1 MSVVTYLVANYHTC
15 QSVSVAVDRAC
26 PKDDG
31 IPPQDIQIA
40 CRKRFGKLTG
50 TTHQLQLMSCIAV
63 RYGLAK
69 LQETSI
75 WETHWNN
82 TPAPADEL
90 QYAMAWRNC
99 RKLRFGKL
107 TGTTHQLQRMSC
119 IAVRY
124 GLAKLQ
130 ETSIWE
136 THWNNTPAP
145 ADELQYAM
153 AWRNCRKLR
162 FGKLTGTTHQLQRM
176 SCSTLWL
183 GETAMYF

>member
-1 MSVVTYLVANYHTC
+1 MLSYYMKPSGTRENSIWEPHLAKLQETSIWETHWNNTPAPADELQYATAWRN
-15 QSVSVAVDRAC
+15 
-26 PKDDG
+26 
-31 IPPQDIQIA
+31 
-40 CRKRFGKLTG
+40 CRRLRFGKLTG
-50 TTHQLQLMSCIAV
+50 TTHQLQRMSRIAV

-99 RKLRFGKL
+99 RR
-107 TGTTHQLQRMSC
+107 
-119 IAVRY
+119 
-124 GLAKLQ
+124 
-130 ETSIWE
+130 
-136 THWNNTPAP
+136 
-145 ADELQYAM
+145 
-153 AWRNCRKLR
+153 LR

-183 GETAMYF
+183 GEAAGNVNRDSKFPIGYSSLLWK